1 MRKNAL
7 TVLGVVALLALVA
20 SGAAWA
26 NLMHGERVKVKLGT
40 IPGVKT
46 SASGDA
52 VFELS
57 KDGKTIHYKLNLKK
71 IDNATMAHV
80 HAVGDNGTPAE
91 ILVWIYPT
99 EGMAPSLREGSYSG
113 TLAEGNI
120 TADKL
125 SGPMKGGTVKDLF
138 EENRIR
144 DGRRGDP
151 HETERERRIV
161 GRPQGGKEGQDGK
174 EDAVRHRIRVLTG
187 DPCR

>member
-1 MRKNAL
+1 MRKYAL
-7 TVLGVVALLALVA
+7 TGLGVVALLALVA

-26 NLMHGERVKVKLGT
+26 NMMHGEKVKVTLGT

-57 KDGKTIHYKLNLKK
+57 KVGKTVHYKLTLKK

-99 EGMAPSLREGSYSG
+99 EGMSPSLREGSYSG

-125 SGPMKGGTVKDLF
+125 SGPLKGGTVKDLF
-138 EENRIR
+138 EKIEYGTAGVAIHTKQN
-144 DGRRGDP
+144 
-151 HETERERRIV
+151 
-161 GRPQGGKEGQDGK
+161 GKGELWGVHKEEKKGTMEKKSSPGK
-174 EDAVRHRIRVLTG
+174 APG
-187 DPCR
+187 Y

>member
-1 MRKNAL
+1 MRKYAL
-7 TVLGVVALLALVA
+7 TVLGVVALMGFVA

-26 NLMHGERVKVKLGT
+26 NMMHGEHVKVTLGT

-46 SASGDA
+46 SASGDT

-57 KDGKTIHYKLNLKK
+57 RDGKTIHYKLTLKN

-99 EGMAPSLREGSYSG
+99 NGMAPSLREGSFSG
-113 TLAEGNI
+113 TLAEGDI

-138 EENRIR
+138 ENIEYGKAGVAVHTKQN
-144 DGRRGDP
+144 
-151 HETERERRIV
+151 
-161 GRPQGGKEGQDGK
+161 GGGELWGVHKEEKKGK
-174 EDAVRHRIRVLTG
+174 AEKKKPSGTAPG
-187 DPCR
+187 Y

>member
-1 MRKNAL
+1 MRKIGL
-7 TVLGVVALLALVA
+7 TVLGVVALLAFIS

-26 NLMHGERVKVKLGT
+26 KMDGERVKVTLGT

-57 KDGKTIHYKLNLKK
+57 KDGATLHYKLTIKK

-80 HAVGDNGTPAE
+80 HVVGDNGTPAE

-99 EGMAPSLREGSYSG
+99 TGAAPTLKEGSFSG
-113 TLAEGNI
+113 TLAEGDI

-125 SGPMKGGTVKDLF
+125 SGPLKGGTVKELF
-138 EENRIR
+138 EKIEY
-144 DGRRGDP
+144 
-151 HETERERRIV
+151 
-161 GRPQGGKEGQDGK
+161 GKAGVAIHTKQNGK
-174 EDAVRHRIRVLTG
+174 GELWGVHKEEKKGTMEKKSSPGKAPG
-187 DPCR
+187 Y